1 MPQKLVKQVYFSR
14 DGIFLKCPKI
24 EEFHFR
30 FLFCFKIDH
39 MFFSKCPT
47 FLFSKSDRENG
58 PKKRTYKIGAFRK
71 KTRDQLKGNRKSNF
85 SIMGHLKNAY
95 AIT

>member
-58 PKKRTYKIGAFRK
+58 AFQKTNIKNWGISKKR
-71 KTRDQLKGNRKSNF
+71 DQQKRNRK
-85 SIMGHLKNAY
+85 
-95 AIT
+95 